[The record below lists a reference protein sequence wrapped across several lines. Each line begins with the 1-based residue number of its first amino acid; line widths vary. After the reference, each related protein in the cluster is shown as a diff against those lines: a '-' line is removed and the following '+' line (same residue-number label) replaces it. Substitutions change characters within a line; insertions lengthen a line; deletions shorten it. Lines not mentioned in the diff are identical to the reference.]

1 MADISPF
8 LSTPQTM
15 IVKLAALR
23 DERKKLEARE
33 EKLRAKIEEHL
44 RAKNLD
50 RLAADGHEVRL
61 EKRESVDFSQK
72 ALSALYGDDW
82 LLDAK
87 KRLPT
92 REITSLRLID
102 VKSVEKNPASGSRDK
117 KVEGELGSFFGS

>member
-44 RAKNLD
+44 RAKGVD

-72 ALSALYGDDW
+72 ALSALYGSDW
-82 LLDAK
+82 LDDAK

-92 REITSLRLID
+92 REVTSLRLID
-102 VKSVEKNPASGSRDK
+102 VKSVEKAVTPAADK
-117 KVEGELGSFFGS
+117 KMKDDISSFFGS